1 MGDRI
6 ELRGLRLMVVC
17 GVLDHEQAQAQP
29 FEFDVDLHVDL
40 VEAMSDDLDDTVN
53 YGEVLERIDAA
64 LRVERFALLE
74 KMAGRVAEI
83 CFGVSDKVG
92 AVTVVARK
100 LRPPVAQDVTSTGV
114 HIHRLRP

>member
-6 ELRGLRLMVVC
+6 ELRGLRLLVVC

-29 FEFDVDLHVDL
+29 FEFDLDLHVDL
-40 VEAMSDDLDDTVN
+40 VPAMSDDLGDTVN
-53 YGEVLERIDAA
+53 YGEVLERIQTA
-64 LRVERFALLE
+64 LAVERFALLE

-83 CFGVSDKVG
+83 CFDVSPKVT
-92 AVTVVARK
+92 AVSVAARK